1 MDPSI
6 STRVDLTDELLAKYN
21 DESYPEQPDEDL
33 DRPIY
38 IPLGIYEGRLVEWGK
53 TYNPMF
59 KKYSLEMVFSIRNQR
74 LRGWFNIEPSDSDA
88 QIKAGWKSDLVR
100 MYQECFNERRQR
112 RDRMAPNK
120 FMGKTLELMVVSIDK
135 DSNKNPLAEINHYSR
150 VKKILSI
157 LDTDVAY

>member
-1 MDPSI
+1 
-6 STRVDLTDELLAKYN
+6 
-21 DESYPEQPDEDL
+21 
-33 DRPIY
+33 
-38 IPLGIYEGRLVEWGK
+38 
-53 TYNPMF
+53 MF
-59 KKYSLEMVFSIRNQR
+59 KKYSLEMVFSIRDQR
-74 LRGWFNIEPSDSDA
+74 LRGWFNIEPNDSDT
-88 QIKAGWKSDLVR
+88 QIKAGWNSDLVR
-100 MYQECFNERRQR
+100 MYQECFNERLQR

>member
-6 STRVDLTDELLAKYN
+6 STHVDLTDELLAKYS
-21 DESYPEQPDEDL
+21 DESYSEQLDEDL

-38 IPLGIYEGRLVEWGK
+38 IPPGIYEGRLIEWGK

-59 KKYSLEMVFSIRNQR
+59 KKYSLEMVFSIGNER
-74 LRGWFNIEPSDSDA
+74 LRDWFNIELSDSDT

-120 FMGKTLELMVVSIDK
+120 FMGKTLKLMVVSIDK
-135 DSNKNPLAEINHYSR
+135 DSNKNSLAEINHYSR

-157 LDTDVAY
+157 LGTDVAY